1 MCTDSLKTVSLV
13 RLHCNSRPV
22 NYTFNSLTKYKEA
35 IIRKTVAHAIAI
47 CLSKQYFRIISR
59 NDYNQMPA
67 LRGMIQ
73 RFCTPTS
80 CFSFRARVQGW
91 TISFVFNSV
100 KKRKKKKRKT
110 LTAQVEAPSQGNS
123 TNKINMTL
131 NSSTWLTTKIGS
143 SIVWLLYLEV
153 NVSHPGGKKFDSFVL
168 TGVST
173 HFTVS
178 FSSTYNGL
186 FTDWNT

>member
-1 MCTDSLKTVSLV
+1 MLCVYKWLPCAVTFVIIQSWAVVLQNRVLNHLWLCQTVFCRRKCNFLWTTLIGYIATSKLKCETFMYSAHCILHNSYLERNVDVYWFVSLV

-110 LTAQVEAPSQGNS
+110 LTA
-123 TNKINMTL
+123 
-131 NSSTWLTTKIGS
+131 
-143 SIVWLLYLEV
+143 
-153 NVSHPGGKKFDSFVL
+153 
-168 TGVST
+168 
-173 HFTVS
+173 
-178 FSSTYNGL
+178 
-186 FTDWNT
+186 

>member
-1 MCTDSLKTVSLV
+1 MCTDSLKTVSSV

-100 KKRKKKKRKT
+100 KKRKRKKKKNPDRISGSTQSGKFDKQDKHDFEF
-110 LTAQVEAPSQGNS
+110 LNLVNNQNRVEYS
-123 TNKINMTL
+123 MTL
-131 NSSTWLTTKIGS
+131 VSWGKRFTSRRK
-143 SIVWLLYLEV
+143 EV
-153 NVSHPGGKKFDSFVL
+153 RFVRA
-168 TGVST
+168 
-173 HFTVS
+173 HRRIHAFTVS
-178 FSSTYNGL
+178 FSFTYNGL

>member
-1 MCTDSLKTVSLV
+1 MRNIYVQCALYTSQLLLRKKWSMWTDSLKTVSSV

-100 KKRKKKKRKT
+100 KKRKKKRK
-110 LTAQVEAPSQGNS
+110 EKPWPH
-123 TNKINMTL
+123 K
-131 NSSTWLTTKIGS
+131 WK
-143 SIVWLLYLEV
+143 
-153 NVSHPGGKKFDSFVL
+153 HPVREIRQ
-168 TGVST
+168 TR
-173 HFTVS
+173 
-178 FSSTYNGL
+178 
-186 FTDWNT
+186 

>member
-1 MCTDSLKTVSLV
+1 MSMCTDSLKTVSSV

-100 KKRKKKKRKT
+100 KKRKKKKEKPWPHKWKHPVREIRQT
-110 LTAQVEAPSQGNS
+110 RQ
-123 TNKINMTL
+123 
-131 NSSTWLTTKIGS
+131 TWLWIPQLG
-143 SIVWLLYLEV
+143 
-153 NVSHPGGKKFDSFVL
+153 
-168 TGVST
+168 
-173 HFTVS
+173 
-178 FSSTYNGL
+178 
-186 FTDWNT
+186 